1 MEMNYTKEQLE
12 TIKNM
17 VKEFDIVEGREAR
30 RKKIGWYS
38 LASGIKDEDI
48 VRQILIDLKEI

>member
-1 MEMNYTKEQLE
+1 MNYTKEQLE

-17 VKEFDIVEGREAR
+17 VKEFNIIEGKEAR